1 MKGIS
6 SPTTQPPKE
15 PLLRAFTLAEV
26 MVAMLIFAM
35 SATGLTGLFLQNLAY
50 ATWQVQNVHVTNT
63 SFGIADQIKNMGADA
78 IYKAYL
84 AADPKDGTPLTLN
97 VTTVDPTDLVDG
109 YKTIALNIN
118 QKDTATTTGTDTTV
132 VSKVTNSVWNNV
144 TLKCG
149 RLSTSTVIPVSYWIT
164 LRRNVSA
171 ADTTP
176 AFDILELT
184 LVDRW
189 SVGAKQTKTINQIQ
203 LTFPAPNCSF

>member
-1 MKGIS
+1 
-6 SPTTQPPKE
+6 
-15 PLLRAFTLAEV
+15 

-35 SATGLTGLFLQNLAY
+35 SATGLTSLFLQNVAY

-84 AADPKDGTPLTLN
+84 AADTKSPLTLN

-118 QKDTATTTGTDTTV
+118 QKDSTV
-132 VSKVTNSVWNNV
+132 ANSAWNDV

-149 RLSTSTVIPVSYWIT
+149 RLSTSTVVPVGYWIT
-164 LRRNVSA
+164 LRRSVSA
-171 ADTTP
+171 ANTTP

-184 LVDRW
+184 LIDRW
-189 SVGAKQTKTINQIQ
+189 SVGGKQTKTINQIQ
-203 LTFPAPNCSF
+203 LSFPAPNCSF